1 MSEAKDKLTRAL
13 SEKQAA
19 EKSAMELK
27 GQLAQAVSAKELAER
42 ELAEAKKPAQ

>member
-19 EKSAMELK
+19 EKSASDLK
-27 GQLAQAVSAKELAER
+27 TQLGQAVSDKEAAER
-42 ELAEAKKPAQ
+42 ALAEAKKPQ